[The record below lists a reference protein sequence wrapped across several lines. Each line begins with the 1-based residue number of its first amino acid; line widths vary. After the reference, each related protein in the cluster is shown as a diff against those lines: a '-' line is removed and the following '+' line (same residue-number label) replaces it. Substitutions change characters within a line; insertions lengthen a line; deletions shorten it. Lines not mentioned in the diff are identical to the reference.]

1 MSSSNL
7 PAGRLYK
14 PVPAAPVGPP
24 SARNSLDGQT
34 LHKPQRKP
42 LPGQA
47 NPRTLPPAVAADHGI
62 FLPPPPVGVAS
73 DLSKRHSYDWSPN
86 RPRTSYSSQGSTAST
101 AGGRPMTPD
110 GTLKLPTQKLRASA
124 SATNLAPPQSTMLQ
138 KTAPKEEKKKKGW
151 FGKSKDKKDV
161 ERRPGAWIVAPGHP
175 GRIGYDVATLEAG
188 QPVRELWDD
197 AGNCFIHL
205 FPKSSNKGPSFRIDS
220 AVFSSSPKLTKKA
233 FGKIYSEDADRT
245 ASMTSSPPRGRDISG
260 NFSVTSDG
268 SRSTKTSLDD
278 PHREVHLWLDC
289 GLNGKPAPVPPKK
302 SLDTP
307 LSEDA
312 ETLLGIRNLFAFLC
326 GQSLVA
332 TDKRFTLF
340 SIFMRIA
347 DLLQHYEFTNMDGS
361 SFGETSTTSFDNY
374 ISELGLADVRKSAQK
389 TVEMIVLGERM
400 RSVALYNEA
409 FTHAVGKYDEIQ
421 RANLGTY
428 KMVSPT
434 TQTRLQRAA
443 MDLDKR
449 VKTVE
454 GMLENFDFPAIFAGI
469 GNSKTSDEAKLVSFD
484 AWKSSFVKTRSFLL
498 SYYKSRWGSWPP
510 KPNPKKNELKTAG
523 LNRMVLRELYF
534 DLAAV
539 YDLLVDRN
547 NLTNRTADGVMIEER
562 SSDPPRVRALRHLLS
577 EYDRSTPPVKP
588 PVPFDLPTLP
598 DLRSTRPEFGRDK
611 KTDMKLLS
619 KSLKSEEVVK
629 LLASSHNKD
638 ALRSPFVDAF
648 LEYERSS
655 AKGNNINQISDIRY
669 GQWIFLYAV
678 LQSLPFLVI
687 DAPGVQHTDK
697 VEYFLCEA
705 SRGGVPWARE
715 IREHK
720 YYAIAGGGG
729 VVSLPSDVIE
739 NSVEGIY
746 RRSHC
751 WVMAEKWSLDD
762 PILNAAVHE
771 QQQQHSAADGGAGLP
786 PPPSAAVLGGDIV
799 PGFRDSRQS
808 SINSIGSE
816 TLDLAPPP
824 IMPAAMGERRVDS
837 RSSSP
842 ARSKRESVLN
852 LGLEAIPLPRGM
864 SPSRPVSMV
873 GEPAGDYLGAGSG
886 GAAGTPGA
894 RPVSVVDTSKTFDA
908 ILGGMDGGK
917 GKGRKK

>member
-1 MSSSNL
+1 MSFTNL
-7 PAGRLYK
+7 PPGRLYK
-14 PVPAAPVGPP
+14 PVPAVPAGPP
-24 SARNSLDGQT
+24 SARNSLDA
-34 LHKPQRKP
+34 QRKP
-42 LPGQA
+42 IPGQA
-47 NPRTLPPAVAADHGI
+47 DPRSLPPAVAADHGI
-62 FLPPPPVGVAS
+62 FLPPPPVGVTS
-73 DLSKRHSYDWSPN
+73 DVSKRHSSYDWTPN

-101 AGGRPMTPD
+101 AGGQ
-110 GTLKLPTQKLRASA
+110 LPHQKLRASA
-124 SATNLAPPQSTMLQ
+124 SATNIGPSQSNMLL
-138 KTAPKEEKKKKGW
+138 KFAPKEEKKKKKKGW
-151 FGKSKDKKDV
+151 FGKSKDKKET

-175 GRIGYDVATLEAG
+175 GRIGYNVTGLESG
-188 QPVRELWDD
+188 QPAPELWDE
-197 AGNCFIHL
+197 AGSCIIHL
-205 FPKSSNKGPSFRIDS
+205 FPKESGKGPSFRVDPS
-220 AVFSSSPKLTKKA
+220 VFSSSPKLTKKA
-233 FGKIYSEDADRT
+233 FGKIYSEDADRSV
-245 ASMTSSPPRGRDISG
+245 SMASSPPCGRRDMSG
-260 NFSVTSDG
+260 NFSIASDG

-278 PHREVHLWLDC
+278 PNREVHLWLDC
-289 GLNGKPAPVPPKK
+289 GLNGKPAPPAPKK
-302 SLDTP
+302 SLDIP

-332 TDKRFTLF
+332 TDRRFTLF

-347 DLLQHYEFTNMDGS
+347 DLLQHYEFSNMDSS
-361 SFGETSTTSFDNY
+361 SFGEVSTTSFDHY

-421 RANLGTY
+421 RANLDTY

-443 MDLDKR
+443 MDLEKR
-449 VKTVE
+449 QKTAE
-454 GMLENFDFPAIFAGI
+454 AMLNDFDFPAIFAGI

-484 AWKSSFVKTRSFLL
+484 AWKSSFSKTRSFLL
-498 SYYKSRWGSWPP
+498 GYYKSRWGSWPP

-523 LNRMVLRELYF
+523 LNRLVLREMYF
-534 DLAAV
+534 DLCAV
-539 YDLLVDRN
+539 YDLLVDRSD
-547 NLTNRTADGVMIEER
+547 LTNRTADGVTIEDR
-562 SSDPPRVRALRHLLS
+562 ATDPPRVRALRHLLS

-598 DLRSTRPEFGRDK
+598 NLRVTRPEFGKDK
-611 KTDMKLLS
+611 KTDTKLLS
-619 KSLKSEEVVK
+619 KSLKSEEVAK
-629 LLASSHNKD
+629 LLAASHSTD

-648 LEYERSS
+648 LEYERSK

-678 LQSLPFLVI
+678 IQALPFLVI
-687 DAPGVQHTDK
+687 DAPGIQHTEK

-720 YYAIAGGGG
+720 YYAIAGSSG

-746 RRSHC
+746 RRSHW
-751 WVMAEKWSLDD
+751 WVMAGKWSLND
-762 PILNAAVHE
+762 PTLYAAVHE
-771 QQQQHSAADGGAGLP
+771 QQQHHATDGLP
-786 PPPSAAVLGGDIV
+786 PPPPAAALNGDIA

-808 SINSIGSE
+808 SIGSE
-816 TLDLAPPP
+816 TLSLAPPP
-824 IMPAAMGERRVDS
+824 VMPAALGERRVDS

-842 ARSKRESVLN
+842 ARSKRESVLD
-852 LGLEAIPLPRGM
+852 LGLEAIPLPRGV
-864 SPSRPVSMV
+864 SPSRPVSV
-873 GEPAGDYLGAGSG
+873 AGGPQGDYLSSGSG

-894 RPVSVVDTSKTFDA
+894 RPVSMVDTSKTFDA
-908 ILGGMDGGK
+908 ILGGMDKGK
-917 GKGRKK
+917 GKKK